1 MRSLRRCRVLP
12 RVRPHP
18 VYVISRG
25 RLRRAF
31 AAGGLTRG
39 KTLQRRA
46 FASGVSVGRLRR
58 TFTSDGTAIIGRI
71 PGGRYYGLLSSYITV
86 APFVPDFHK
95 SGRIGVL
102 YRILVVSF
110 IVLYTVSFFN
120 FSVLDCAPV
129 PASYNQFV
137 RHSNADT
144 SVANMV
150 TELRIV
156 QP

>member
-1 MRSLRRCRVLP
+1 MTAIFRNFFFYIMRSLRRCRVLP

-25 RLRRAF
+25 RLRRAV
-31 AAGGLTRG
+31 LHEVRPY
-39 KTLQRRA
+39 
-46 FASGVSVGRLRR
+46 SGGRLRR
-58 TFTSDGTAIIGRI
+58 GFASGGTPIIGRI

-95 SGRIGVL
+95 SGRIGVR
-102 YRILVVSF
+102 YRLLVVSF

-129 PASYNQFV
+129 PASYN
-137 RHSNADT
+137 
-144 SVANMV
+144 
-150 TELRIV
+150 
-156 QP
+156 

>member
-1 MRSLRRCRVLP
+1 MLFPADVCG
-12 RVRPHP
+12 
-18 VYVISRG
+18 G
-25 RLRRAF
+25 RLRRAVLHEVRPYS
-31 AAGGLTRG
+31 GGH
-39 KTLQRRA
+39 
-46 FASGVSVGRLRR
+46 LRR

-95 SGRIGVL
+95 SGRIGVR
-102 YRILVVSF
+102 YRLLVVSF